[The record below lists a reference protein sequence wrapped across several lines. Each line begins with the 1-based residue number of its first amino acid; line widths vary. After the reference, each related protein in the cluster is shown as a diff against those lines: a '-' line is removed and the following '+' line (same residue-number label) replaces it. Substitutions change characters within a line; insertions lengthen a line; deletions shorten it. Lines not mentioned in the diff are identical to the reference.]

1 MSLALSD
8 APRACAWRQVTRWAN
23 LTSWALVMGTAMA
36 GCASAWRT
44 PGTSTTEA
52 PPSAPAAASAQ
63 ADAPAA
69 TPTPAAGTAIDLQ
82 GQISIKLLAMDD
94 LPAKGVSLGFFFHGQ
109 PDAGRLDLMTPLG
122 SQIAQV
128 GWSPTG
134 AWLRRAGGGNGG
146 DAPPES
152 RFGTDLSATPKPDE
166 GLERFDHIGA
176 LSERVLGE
184 AIPLQTLVHWMQGR
198 ADPERPSTAA
208 PDAGLDTG
216 TFTQDGWLIDT
227 RDWPRRLQAQRSA
240 SPGLRGIQIKVH
252 LDR

>member
-1 MSLALSD
+1 
-8 APRACAWRQVTRWAN
+8 
-23 LTSWALVMGTAMA
+23 MGMAMTVA
-36 GCASAWRT
+36 GCASAWR
-44 PGTSTTEA
+44 A
-52 PPSAPAAASAQ
+52 PSADAANAADAQTSAQ
-63 ADAPAA
+63 
-69 TPTPAAGTAIDLQ
+69 TPAPQAAPDIDLQ

-128 GWSPTG
+128 GWSTTG
-134 AWLRRAGGGNGG
+134 AWLRRSGGSGG

-152 RFGTDLSATPKPDE
+152 RFGNDLSATASPDD
-166 GLERFDHIGA
+166 GLERFDNIGA

-184 AIPLQTLVHWMQGR
+184 AIPLQTLIHWMHGR
-198 ADPERPSTAA
+198 ADPQRPSTAA
-208 PDAGLDTG
+208 PDAELATG

-227 RDWPRRLQAQRSA
+227 REWPRRLQAQRAA
-240 SPGLRGIQIKVH
+240 SPGLRGIQLKIH